1 MSSLSSGLGN
11 RRRSRRF
18 PIIGLISWMLLTGAL
33 GVFFF
38 ELIRFSQ
45 QNSLLTGDVTIAG
58 VDVGGLSSAQAITRV
73 EQAYAQPVTIWYAD
87 SPIQLDPAAVNW
99 RMNRETMLAAAQ
111 ATGEQ
116 EAAFW
121 TRFLDYLL
129 GRQRTGVVNVP
140 LAAEYQE
147 GALRTFVD
155 EIALRY
161 DRPAG
166 AASYDISTLTVRPGN
181 IGYVMDAEQAV
192 RLIDAALRSP
202 TDRNVVL
209 PVSETDSTRA
219 GLETLRQMIT
229 SYLDSEGFI
238 YDGQSTIASV
248 FVMDLQTGQE
258 MNILSDVA
266 VSAASTVKIGIL
278 IDYFRSL
285 TFAPSQDEAFLMV
298 QSLLCSNN
306 SSSNLIMQIIGGDDL
321 FSGIADVTNTVQ
333 YLGARNSFIS
343 APLYL
348 GGDQVLGSIPA
359 PAISP
364 NPDYST
370 APDPFNQTTTEDLGT
385 LLSMI
390 YDCAYYGSG
399 LMAAYPNGE
408 FTQEECRQMINI
420 LSANDLERLLQAGIP
435 SDVQIAHKNG
445 WLDNIHGD
453 AGIVFSPNG
462 RHYVIAVF
470 VWENIEFF
478 TYTTAWPLVEGISR
492 AAWNYFNPEE
502 PLIAPRTDI
511 PEYADECVNFSPPYG
526 QVDLNNI
533 DAWRGS

>member
-1 MSSLSSGLGN
+1 MSSLSSGIGN

-18 PIIGLISWMLLTGAL
+18 PIIALLSWLLLSGAL
-33 GVFFF
+33 GIFFF

-73 EQAYAQPVTIWYAD
+73 EQAYAQPVTLWYAD

-99 RMNRETMLAAAQ
+99 RTNRETMLAAAQ

-129 GRQRTGVVNVP
+129 GRQRSDIIDVP
-140 LAAEYQE
+140 LVAEYQE
-147 GALRTFVD
+147 GTLRTFVN
-155 EIALRY
+155 EIAVRY

-166 AASYDISTLTVRPGN
+166 DASFDISTLTVRPGN
-181 IGYVMDAEQAV
+181 IGFVMDIERALP
-192 RLIDAALRSP
+192 LIDAALRSP
-202 TDRNVVL
+202 TDRNVIL

-219 GLETLRQMIT
+219 GLETLHEMVT
-229 SYLDSEGFI
+229 AYLDSEGFI

-258 MNILSDVA
+258 MHILSDVA

-321 FSGIADVTNTVQ
+321 FGGIADVTNTVQ
-333 YLGARNSFIS
+333 YLGARNSYIS

-348 GGDQVLGSIPA
+348 GGDQV
-359 PAISP
+359 
-364 NPDYST
+364 
-370 APDPFNQTTTEDLGT
+370 
-385 LLSMI
+385 
-390 YDCAYYGSG
+390 
-399 LMAAYPNGE
+399 
-408 FTQEECRQMINI
+408 
-420 LSANDLERLLQAGIP
+420 
-435 SDVQIAHKNG
+435 
-445 WLDNIHGD
+445 
-453 AGIVFSPNG
+453 
-462 RHYVIAVF
+462 
-470 VWENIEFF
+470 
-478 TYTTAWPLVEGISR
+478 
-492 AAWNYFNPEE
+492 
-502 PLIAPRTDI
+502 
-511 PEYADECVNFSPPYG
+511 
-526 QVDLNNI
+526 
-533 DAWRGS
+533 